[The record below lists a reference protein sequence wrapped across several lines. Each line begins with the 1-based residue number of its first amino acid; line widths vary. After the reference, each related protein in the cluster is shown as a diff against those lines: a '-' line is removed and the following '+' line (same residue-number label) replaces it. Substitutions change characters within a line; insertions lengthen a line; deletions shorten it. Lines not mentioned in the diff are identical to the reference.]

1 MLDKEPIS
9 LINKELLQSRGA
21 GGRGDEELTEKTQI
35 VRKHINRL
43 SISLTRQLQNQNY

>member
-9 LINKELLQSRGA
+9 LINKEPLQSRGE

-35 VRKHINRL
+35 VLKHIKIL
-43 SISLTRQLQNQNY
+43 STSLIRQLQNQNY